1 MSSDEFFLRIKLEI
15 LTNKEN
21 TVLIQSILFNNVL
34 SEGNGFSRCG
44 SHLIS
49 GSNL

>member
-1 MSSDEFFLRIKLEI
+1 MFSDELLLRIKLEI

-34 SEGNGFSRCG
+34 SEGNGFPRRG